1 MTTLF
6 TESDFG
12 RTFKPNASGGT
23 DHAWGN
29 QHFVVGGAVNGGRSF
44 GRYPSLV
51 VGGPDDAAVNQ
62 WEQQGRWIP
71 GISVAQ
77 YAGKLI
83 DWFNP
88 GLADKSSILPT
99 LAAFA
104 DDSQDL
110 GFLRV

>member
-1 MTTLF
+1 MV
-6 TESDFG
+6 
-12 RTFKPNASGGT
+12 GGT

-44 GRYPSLV
+44 GRYPSLLA
-51 VGGPDDAAVNQ
+51 GGHDDAAVIQ

-71 GISVAQ
+71 DISVAQ

-83 DWFNP
+83 DWFDS
-88 GLADKSSILPT
+88 GLTDKSAVLPT

-104 DDSQDL
+104 GDTQDL
-110 GFLRV
+110 GFLRL

>member
-1 MTTLF
+1 M
-6 TESDFG
+6 
-12 RTFKPNASGGT
+12 
-23 DHAWGN
+23 
-29 QHFVVGGAVNGGRSF
+29 
-44 GRYPSLV
+44 
-51 VGGPDDAAVNQ
+51 GGPDDAAVNQ

-88 GLADKSSILPT
+88 GFADKSSILPT

-110 GFLRV
+110 GFLRA